1 MSRAFDRKNIILV
14 KVQES
19 DLISFLLDVDIGDD
33 GNPLYPLDEFSKTI
47 LNTIP
52 EYVYAQYE
60 NPDTSQIDIVDKL
73 REAAKSIYKIKDYD
87 LMRRWYM
94 ENDTNAFEELK
105 KSPSTRRGEF
115 GELMLH
121 LILRDF
127 KNTIP
132 LVSKVY
138 FKDAFGVP
146 AHGFDAVHITPEDE
160 TLWLGESKFYTDSK
174 KGVKEL
180 LKDLNEHFKTDYLNE
195 QFIIIKKNLENNSIP
210 QRDEWVKKLSE
221 CNKLQDKLKMINIP
235 MLCSYSHDI
244 YERHS
249 DMHCVKTT
257 QYHELN
263 VRDIKQYFDSNNNH
277 PLKQHLNTILLLF
290 PIRSKKELII
300 KLHERLWH
308 MQNM

>member
-1 MSRAFDRKNIILV
+1 MPRVFDRKNIILA

-19 DLISFLLDVDIGDD
+19 DLNSFLLDIDIGDD
-33 GNPLYPLDEFSKTI
+33 GNPLYPLNEFSKAI
-47 LNTIP
+47 LNTVP

-60 NPDTSQIDIVDKL
+60 NPDILQTDAVDKL

-87 LMRRWYM
+87 LMRRWYLDG
-94 ENDTNAFEELK
+94 DTDAYEELK
-105 KSPSTRRGEF
+105 KSPSSRRGEF
-115 GELMLH
+115 GELLLH

-127 KNTIP
+127 KGTIP

-146 AHGFDAVHITPEDE
+146 AHGFDSVHITPNDE

-174 KGVKEL
+174 LGIKNL
-180 LKDLNEHFKTDYLNE
+180 LGDLDEHFKTDYLNE

-210 QRDEWVKKLSE
+210 QRDEWIKKLTT
-221 CNKLQDKLKMINIP
+221 CNKLQDKLKVINIP
-235 MLCSYSHDI
+235 LLCTYPHDI
-244 YERHS
+244 YNLYS
-249 DMHCVKTT
+249 DMGCDETT
-257 QYHELN
+257 EYHELN
-263 VRDIKQYFDSNNNH
+263 VRDLKDYFDSNYNH
-277 PLKQHLNTILLLF
+277 PLKKHLNIILILF
-290 PIRSKKELII
+290 PIKNKKELII